1 MSKKAI
7 KADML
12 ECSSGDGRL
21 SLIDLHRPIAK
32 AAGGE
37 YTPGNYCVIG
47 PVDHMRLHG
56 NYRERDTYLEELKAI
71 IDERGT
77 KLYRVYIQIIWK
89 RKNYMF
95 SSLVKTHYADLSIV
109 SHIDK
114 IIMNAEMDL
123 IERIL
128 KFEIG
133 LKEDKFDLPGF
144 ADKLNQYRR
153 SVVEEAERLL
163 FGSFEAFLKKHYKKY
178 VDVID
183 TSYKPKKFG
192 LLLEAAEVLNPEI
205 GNEDKF
211 KQYQQALKFWLE
223 YQLSFPEHKIESF
236 VTPSVFDWVCDNHID
251 KMKTQISINHEEPHA
266 LLLNYLDEF
275 DFQMRAV
282 TIGG

>member
-1 MSKKAI
+1 MKYSCKHI
-7 KADML
+7 
-12 ECSSGDGRL
+12 
-21 SLIDLHRPIAK
+21 LHK
-32 AAGGE
+32 
-37 YTPGNYCVIG
+37 
-47 PVDHMRLHG
+47 H
-56 NYRERDTYLEELKAI
+56 LKAI
-71 IDERGT
+71 IDEHGT

-114 IIMNAEMDL
+114 IIMDAEMDL

-144 ADKLNQYRR
+144 ADKLNHYRR
-153 SVVEEAERLL
+153 SVVKEAERLL

-178 VDVID
+178 VDVIN
-183 TSYKPKKFG
+183 TSYKPNKFG

-205 GNEDKF
+205 VNEDKF
-211 KQYQQALKFWLE
+211 KQYQQALKFWQE

-236 VTPSVFDWVCDNHID
+236 VIPSVFDWVCDNHID

-266 LLLNYLDEF
+266 LLLDYLDEF
-275 DFQMRAV
+275 DFQMRTV